1 MTSLW
6 CQISLL
12 ALFVDYVVVHMSGS
26 KNSNKAIAPSAVAL
40 LPLVLFLALFIGVG
54 TYLSLQGVDFAFYQ
68 LPAPIAVLPAVI
80 LALILSKDKL
90 NRSIEHFMS
99 GVGHQDI
106 IAMCMI
112 YLLAGAFAAVA
123 KASGGV
129 DATVNLGL
137 SAIPTS
143 MILPGIFLISA
154 FIATAMGTSMGTI
167 AAVAPVALGI
177 AQSAGMSL
185 PLTAGVVLS
194 GAMFGDNL
202 SIISDTT
209 IAATRS
215 QGCEMKDKFKE
226 NIRIALPAA
235 LVALVIFAFN
245 STATQVP
252 ETGPIEWLKVLPYV
266 TILILAVS
274 GMNVFVVLTIG
285 IVLAGGV
292 SLSSIDDYGLTNFA
306 QDIYSGFGNMQ
317 EIFLLSMLIGGLSEL
332 MRRQGGL
339 AFLTNLVSG
348 IIRTFGSS
356 HSKEAN
362 GRASELG
369 IAGLVSMVN
378 TCTANNTV
386 AIIVS
391 GSVARQLAEEN
402 NVSPRRSASLLDI
415 FSCVIQGVLP
425 YGAQVLLLGSVFNLS
440 PLEVVANS
448 YYCFALAIAAIVAV
462 FIKHPARQPV
472 PQTES

>member
-1 MTSLW
+1 
-6 CQISLL
+6 
-12 ALFVDYVVVHMSGS
+12 MSNS
-26 KNSNKAIAPSAVAL
+26 KNSNAVIAPSAVAL
-40 LPLVLFLALFIGVG
+40 IPLIVFLALFIGVG

-68 LPAPIAVLPAVI
+68 LPAPIAALPAVM
-80 LALILSKDKL
+80 LALLLSKDKL
-90 NRSIEHFMS
+90 NRAIEQFLG
-99 GVGHQDI
+99 GVGHKDI

-177 AQSAGMSL
+177 ADSAGMSI

-215 QGCEMKDKFKE
+215 QGCEMRDKFKE

-235 LVALVIFAFN
+235 LIAIVIFAFN

-252 ETGPIEWLKVLPYV
+252 ETGPIEWLKVLPYI

-285 IVLAGGV
+285 ILLAGGV
-292 SLSSIDDYGLTNFA
+292 SLGSVENYGMTDYA
-306 QDIYSGFGNMQ
+306 QDIYAGFGNMQ

-339 AFLTNLVSG
+339 VFLTNLVSG
-348 IIRTFGSS
+348 VIRAFGSS
-356 HSKEAN
+356 HSKQAN

-378 TCTANNTV
+378 LCTANNTV

-440 PLEVVANS
+440 PLDIITHS
-448 YYCFALAIAAIVAV
+448 YYCFALAIVAVVTV
-462 FIKHPARQPV
+462 FIKHSARQV
-472 PQTES
+472 AQA

>member
-1 MTSLW
+1 
-6 CQISLL
+6 
-12 ALFVDYVVVHMSGS
+12 MSNS
-26 KNSNKAIAPSAVAL
+26 KNSNAVITPSAVAL
-40 LPLVLFLALFIGVG
+40 IPLIVFLTLFIGVG

-68 LPAPIAVLPAVI
+68 LPAPIAALPAVM
-80 LALILSKDKL
+80 LALLLSKDKL
-90 NRSIEHFMS
+90 NRAIEQFLG
-99 GVGHQDI
+99 GVGHKDI

-177 AQSAGMSL
+177 ADSAGMSI

-215 QGCEMKDKFKE
+215 QGCEMRDKFKE

-235 LVALVIFAFN
+235 LIAIVIFAFN

-252 ETGPIEWLKVLPYV
+252 ETGPIEWLKVLPYI

-285 IVLAGGV
+285 ILLAGGV
-292 SLSSIDDYGLTNFA
+292 SLGSVENYGLTDYA
-306 QDIYSGFGNMQ
+306 QDIYAGFGNMQ

-339 AFLTNLVSG
+339 AFLTNLVSAL
-348 IIRTFGSS
+348 IRAFGSS
-356 HSKEAN
+356 HSKQAN

-378 TCTANNTV
+378 LCTANNTV

-402 NVSPRRSASLLDI
+402 DVSPRRSASLLDI

-440 PLEVVANS
+440 PLEIVSNS
-448 YYCFALAIAAIVAV
+448 YYCFALAIVAVVAV
-462 FIKHPARQPV
+462 FIKHPARQV
-472 PQTES
+472 VNA

>member
-1 MTSLW
+1 
-6 CQISLL
+6 
-12 ALFVDYVVVHMSGS
+12 MSNS
-26 KNSNKAIAPSAVAL
+26 KNSNVVIAPSAVAL
-40 LPLVLFLALFIGVG
+40 IPLIVFLALFIGVG

-68 LPAPIAVLPAVI
+68 LPAPIAALPAVM
-80 LALILSKDKL
+80 LALLLSKDKL
-90 NRSIEHFMS
+90 NRAIEQFLS
-99 GVGHQDI
+99 GVGHKDI

-177 AQSAGMSL
+177 ADSAGMSI

-215 QGCEMKDKFKE
+215 QGCEMRDKFKE

-235 LVALVIFAFN
+235 LIAIVIFAFN

-252 ETGPIEWLKVLPYV
+252 ETGPIEWLKVLPYI

-285 IVLAGGV
+285 ILLAGGV
-292 SLSSIDDYGLTNFA
+292 SLGSVENYGLTDYA
-306 QDIYSGFGNMQ
+306 QDIYAGFGNMQ

-348 IIRTFGSS
+348 LIRAFGSS
-356 HSKEAN
+356 HSKQAN

-378 TCTANNTV
+378 MCTANNTV

-440 PLEVVANS
+440 PLEIVSNS
-448 YYCFALAIAAIVAV
+448 YYCCALAIVAVVAV
-462 FIKHPARQPV
+462 FIKHPARQV
-472 PQTES
+472 AQA

>member
-1 MTSLW
+1 
-6 CQISLL
+6 
-12 ALFVDYVVVHMSGS
+12 MSNS
-26 KNSNKAIAPSAVAL
+26 KKSNAVIAPSAIAL
-40 LPLVLFLALFIGVG
+40 IPLIVFLMLFIGVG

-68 LPAPIAVLPAVI
+68 LPAPIAALPAVM
-80 LALILSKDKL
+80 LALLLSKDKL
-90 NRSIEHFMS
+90 NRAIEQFLG
-99 GVGHQDI
+99 GVGHKDI

-177 AQSAGMSL
+177 ADSAGMSI

-215 QGCEMKDKFKE
+215 QGCEMRDKFKE

-235 LVALVIFAFN
+235 LIAIVIFAFN

-252 ETGPIEWLKVLPYV
+252 ETGPIEWLKVLPYI

-285 IVLAGGV
+285 ILLAGGV
-292 SLSSIDDYGLTNFA
+292 SLGSVENYGLTDYA
-306 QDIYSGFGNMQ
+306 QDIYAGFGNMQ

-339 AFLTNLVSG
+339 AFLTNLVSAL
-348 IIRTFGSS
+348 IRAFGSS
-356 HSKEAN
+356 HSKQAN

-378 TCTANNTV
+378 VCTANNTV

-440 PLEVVANS
+440 PLEIVSNS
-448 YYCFALAIAAIVAV
+448 YYCFALAIVAVVAV
-462 FIKHPARQPV
+462 FIKHPARQV
-472 PQTES
+472 AKA

>member
-1 MTSLW
+1 
-6 CQISLL
+6 
-12 ALFVDYVVVHMSGS
+12 MSNS
-26 KNSNKAIAPSAVAL
+26 KNSNAVIAPSAVAL
-40 LPLVLFLALFIGVG
+40 IPLIVFLALFIGVG

-68 LPAPIAVLPAVI
+68 LPAPIAALPAVM
-80 LALILSKDKL
+80 LALLLSKDKL
-90 NRSIEHFMS
+90 NRAIEQFLG
-99 GVGHQDI
+99 GVGHKDI

-177 AQSAGMSL
+177 ADSAGMSI

-215 QGCEMKDKFKE
+215 QGCEMRDKFKE

-235 LVALVIFAFN
+235 LIAIVIFAFN

-252 ETGPIEWLKVLPYV
+252 ETGPIEWLKVLPYI

-285 IVLAGGV
+285 ILLAGGV
-292 SLSSIDDYGLTNFA
+292 SLGSVENYGMTDYA
-306 QDIYSGFGNMQ
+306 QDIYAGFGNMQ

-348 IIRTFGSS
+348 VIRAFGSS
-356 HSKEAN
+356 HSKQAN

-378 TCTANNTV
+378 VCTANNTV

-440 PLEVVANS
+440 PLDIVANS
-448 YYCFALAIAAIVAV
+448 YYCFALAIVAVVAV
-462 FIKHPARQPV
+462 FIKHPARQMANA
-472 PQTES
+472 

>member
-1 MTSLW
+1 
-6 CQISLL
+6 
-12 ALFVDYVVVHMSGS
+12 MSNS
-26 KNSNKAIAPSAVAL
+26 KNSNAVIAPSAVAL
-40 LPLVLFLALFIGVG
+40 IPLIVFLALFIGVG

-68 LPAPIAVLPAVI
+68 LPAPIAALPAVM
-80 LALILSKDKL
+80 LALLLSKDKL
-90 NRSIEHFMS
+90 NRAIEQFLG
-99 GVGHQDI
+99 GVGHKDI

-177 AQSAGMSL
+177 ADSAGMSI

-215 QGCEMKDKFKE
+215 QGCEMRDKFKE

-235 LVALVIFAFN
+235 LIAIVIFAFN

-252 ETGPIEWLKVLPYV
+252 ETGPIEWLKVLPYI

-285 IVLAGGV
+285 ILLAGGV
-292 SLSSIDDYGLTNFA
+292 SLGSVENYGMTDYA
-306 QDIYSGFGNMQ
+306 QDIYAGFGNMQ

-348 IIRTFGSS
+348 VIRAFGSS
-356 HSKEAN
+356 HSKQAN

-378 TCTANNTV
+378 VCTANNTV

-440 PLEVVANS
+440 PLDIVANS
-448 YYCFALAIAAIVAV
+448 YYCFALAIVAVVAV
-462 FIKHPARQPV
+462 FIKHPARQV
-472 PQTES
+472 ANA

>member
-1 MTSLW
+1 
-6 CQISLL
+6 
-12 ALFVDYVVVHMSGS
+12 MSGS

-54 TYLSLQGVDFAFYQ
+54 IYLSLQGVDFAFYQ

-90 NRSIEHFMS
+90 NRSIEHFMR

>member
-1 MTSLW
+1 
-6 CQISLL
+6 
-12 ALFVDYVVVHMSGS
+12 MSNS
-26 KNSNKAIAPSAVAL
+26 KNSNAVIAPSAVAL
-40 LPLVLFLALFIGVG
+40 IPLIVFLSLFIGVG

-68 LPAPIAVLPAVI
+68 LPAPIAALPAVM
-80 LALILSKDKL
+80 LALLLSKDKL
-90 NRSIEHFMS
+90 NRAIEQFLS
-99 GVGHQDI
+99 GVGHKDI

-177 AQSAGMSL
+177 ADSAGMSI

-215 QGCEMKDKFKE
+215 QGCEMRDKFKE

-235 LVALVIFAFN
+235 LIAIVIFAFN

-252 ETGPIEWLKVLPYV
+252 ETGPIEWLKVLPYI

-285 IVLAGGV
+285 ILLAGGV
-292 SLSSIDDYGLTNFA
+292 SLGSVENYGLTDYA
-306 QDIYSGFGNMQ
+306 QDIYAGFGNMQ

-348 IIRTFGSS
+348 VIRAFGSS
-356 HSKEAN
+356 HSKQAN

-378 TCTANNTV
+378 MCTANNTV

-440 PLEVVANS
+440 PLEVVSNS
-448 YYCFALAIAAIVAV
+448 YYCFALAIVAVVAV
-462 FIKHPARQPV
+462 FIKHPARQ
-472 PQTES
+472 TATA

>member
-1 MTSLW
+1 
-6 CQISLL
+6 
-12 ALFVDYVVVHMSGS
+12 MSGS

-90 NRSIEHFMS
+90 NRSIEHFMR

-137 SAIPTS
+137 SAIPTN

-292 SLSSIDDYGLTNFA
+292 SLSSINDYGLTNFA

>member
-1 MTSLW
+1 
-6 CQISLL
+6 
-12 ALFVDYVVVHMSGS
+12 MSSS
-26 KNSNKAIAPSAVAL
+26 KNSNAVIAPSAVAL
-40 LPLVLFLALFIGVG
+40 IPLIVFLSLFIGVG

-68 LPAPIAVLPAVI
+68 LPAPIAALPAVM
-80 LALILSKDKL
+80 LALLLSKDKL
-90 NRSIEHFMS
+90 NRAIEQFLG
-99 GVGHQDI
+99 GVGHKDI

-177 AQSAGMSL
+177 ADSAGMSI

-215 QGCEMKDKFKE
+215 QGCEMRDKFKE

-235 LVALVIFAFN
+235 LIAIVIFAFN

-252 ETGPIEWLKVLPYV
+252 ETGPIEWLKVLPYI

-285 IVLAGGV
+285 ILLAGGV
-292 SLSSIDDYGLTNFA
+292 SLGSVENYGMTDYA
-306 QDIYSGFGNMQ
+306 QDIYAGFGNMQ

-348 IIRTFGSS
+348 VIRAFGSS
-356 HSKEAN
+356 HSKQAN

-378 TCTANNTV
+378 LCTANNTV

-440 PLEVVANS
+440 PLDIVANS
-448 YYCFALAIAAIVAV
+448 YYCFALAIVAVVAV
-462 FIKHPARQPV
+462 FIKHPARQV
-472 PQTES
+472 AQA

>member
-1 MTSLW
+1 MSTQHKTS
-6 CQISLL
+6 QSVQ
-12 ALFVDYVVVHMSGS
+12 ASG
-26 KNSNKAIAPSAVAL
+26 VAL
-40 LPLVLFLALFIGVG
+40 LPLALFLTLFIGVG
-54 TYLSLQGVDFAFYQ
+54 SYLSWQGVEFAFYQ
-68 LPAPIAVLPAVI
+68 FPAPIAVLPAVV
-80 LALILSKDKL
+80 LAVLLSKEKL
-90 NRSIEHFMS
+90 NRAIEQFLR

-177 AQSAGMSL
+177 AQSAGMSI

-215 QGCEMKDKFKE
+215 QGCHMRDKFKE
-226 NIRIALPAA
+226 NVKMAIPAA
-235 LVALVIFAFN
+235 LAAMLIFAFN
-245 STATQVP
+245 SSGTTLP
-252 ETGPIEWLKVLPYV
+252 ETDEIEWLKVMPYLA
-266 TILILAVS
+266 ILVLAVS
-274 GMNVFVVLTIG
+274 GLNVFVVLTVG
-285 IVLAGGV
+285 ILLAGGV
-292 SLSSIDDYGLTNFA
+292 SLLSVDDYSLTTLG
-306 QDIYSGFGNMQ
+306 QDIYTGFGNMQ

-332 MRRQGGL
+332 MRQQGGL
-339 AFLTNLVSG
+339 AFLTKLVSRA
-348 IIRTFGSS
+348 IRIFGSTHDKTS
-356 HSKEAN
+356 SR
-362 GRASELG
+362 RASEFG

-378 TCTANNTV
+378 LCTANNTV

-391 GSVARQLAEEN
+391 GSVAKELADEYQ
-402 NVSPRRSASLLDI
+402 VAPKRSASLLDI
-415 FSCVIQGVLP
+415 YSCVIQGLLP

-440 PLEVVANS
+440 PLDVIANS
-448 YYCFALAIAAIVAV
+448 YYCFALAIAAVVAI
-462 FIKHPARQPV
+462 FIKR
-472 PQTES
+472 S

>member
-1 MTSLW
+1 
-6 CQISLL
+6 
-12 ALFVDYVVVHMSGS
+12 MSGS

-90 NRSIEHFMS
+90 NRSIEHFMR

-252 ETGPIEWLKVLPYV
+252 ETGPIEWFKVLPYV

-472 PQTES
+472 TQTES

>member
-1 MTSLW
+1 
-6 CQISLL
+6 
-12 ALFVDYVVVHMSGS
+12 MSNS
-26 KNSNKAIAPSAVAL
+26 KNSNAVIAPSAVAL
-40 LPLVLFLALFIGVG
+40 IPLIVFLALFIGMG

-68 LPAPIAVLPAVI
+68 LPAPIAALPAVM
-80 LALILSKDKL
+80 LALLLSKDKL
-90 NRSIEHFMS
+90 NRAIEQFLG
-99 GVGHQDI
+99 GVGHKDI

-177 AQSAGMSL
+177 ADSAGMSI

-215 QGCEMKDKFKE
+215 QGCEMRDKFKE

-235 LVALVIFAFN
+235 LIAIVIFAFN

-252 ETGPIEWLKVLPYV
+252 ETGPIEWLKVLPYI

-285 IVLAGGV
+285 ILLAGGV
-292 SLSSIDDYGLTNFA
+292 SLGSIENYGMTDYA
-306 QDIYSGFGNMQ
+306 QDIYAGFGNMQ

-348 IIRTFGSS
+348 LIRAFGSS
-356 HSKEAN
+356 HSKQAN

-378 TCTANNTV
+378 LCTANNTV

-402 NVSPRRSASLLDI
+402 DVSPRRSASLLDI

-440 PLEVVANS
+440 PLEIVSNS
-448 YYCFALAIAAIVAV
+448 YYCFALAIVAVVAV
-462 FIKHPARQPV
+462 FIKHPARKV
-472 PQTES
+472 ANA

>member
-1 MTSLW
+1 
-6 CQISLL
+6 
-12 ALFVDYVVVHMSGS
+12 MSGS
-26 KNSNKAIAPSAVAL
+26 KNSNKAIAPSAIAL

-68 LPAPIAVLPAVI
+68 LPAPIAVLPAII

-90 NRSIEHFMS
+90 NRSIEHFMR

-292 SLSSIDDYGLTNFA
+292 SLSSIDNYGLTNFA

-462 FIKHPARQPV
+462 FIKHPARQSV
-472 PQTES
+472 TQTES

>member
-1 MTSLW
+1 
-6 CQISLL
+6 
-12 ALFVDYVVVHMSGS
+12 MSNS
-26 KNSNKAIAPSAVAL
+26 KNSNAVIAPSAVAL
-40 LPLVLFLALFIGVG
+40 IPLIVFLALFIGVG

-68 LPAPIAVLPAVI
+68 LPAPIAALPAVM
-80 LALILSKDKL
+80 LALLLSKDKL
-90 NRSIEHFMS
+90 NRAIEQFLG
-99 GVGHQDI
+99 GVGHKDI

-177 AQSAGMSL
+177 ADSAGMSI

-215 QGCEMKDKFKE
+215 QGCEMRDKFKE

-235 LVALVIFAFN
+235 LIAIVIFAFN

-252 ETGPIEWLKVLPYV
+252 ETGPIEWLKVLPYI

-285 IVLAGGV
+285 ILLAGGV
-292 SLSSIDDYGLTNFA
+292 SLGSIENYGMTDYA
-306 QDIYSGFGNMQ
+306 QDIYAGFGNMQ

-348 IIRTFGSS
+348 LIRAFGSS
-356 HSKEAN
+356 HSKQAN

-378 TCTANNTV
+378 MCTANNTV

-440 PLEVVANS
+440 PLEIVSNS
-448 YYCFALAIAAIVAV
+448 YYCFALAIVAVVAV
-462 FIKHPARQPV
+462 FIKHPARQV
-472 PQTES
+472 AQA

>member
-1 MTSLW
+1 
-6 CQISLL
+6 
-12 ALFVDYVVVHMSGS
+12 MSNS
-26 KNSNKAIAPSAVAL
+26 KNSNAVIVPSAVAL
-40 LPLVLFLALFIGVG
+40 IPLIVFLSLFIGVG

-68 LPAPIAVLPAVI
+68 LPAPIAALPAVM
-80 LALILSKDKL
+80 LALLLSKDKL
-90 NRSIEHFMS
+90 NRAIEQFLG
-99 GVGHQDI
+99 GVGHKDI

-177 AQSAGMSL
+177 ADSAGMSI

-215 QGCEMKDKFKE
+215 QGCEMRDKFKE

-235 LVALVIFAFN
+235 LIAIVIFAFN

-252 ETGPIEWLKVLPYV
+252 ETGPIEWLKVLPYI

-285 IVLAGGV
+285 ILLAGGV
-292 SLSSIDDYGLTNFA
+292 SLGSVENYGMTDYA
-306 QDIYSGFGNMQ
+306 QDIYAGFGNMQ

-348 IIRTFGSS
+348 VIRAFGSS
-356 HSKEAN
+356 HSKQAN

-378 TCTANNTV
+378 LCTANNTV

-440 PLEVVANS
+440 PLDIVANS
-448 YYCFALAIAAIVAV
+448 YYCFALAIVAVVAV
-462 FIKHPARQPV
+462 FIKHPARQV
-472 PQTES
+472 AQA

>member
-1 MTSLW
+1 LTSLW

-12 ALFVDYVVVHMSGS
+12 ALFIDYVVVHMSGS

-90 NRSIEHFMS
+90 NRSIEHFMR

-137 SAIPTS
+137 SAIPTN

-245 STATQVP
+245 STATQIP
-252 ETGPIEWLKVLPYV
+252 DTGPIEWLKVLPYV

>member
-1 MTSLW
+1 
-6 CQISLL
+6 
-12 ALFVDYVVVHMSGS
+12 MSNS
-26 KNSNKAIAPSAVAL
+26 KNSNAVIAPSAVAL
-40 LPLVLFLALFIGVG
+40 IPLIVFLALFIGVG

-68 LPAPIAVLPAVI
+68 LPAPIAALPAVM
-80 LALILSKDKL
+80 LALLLSKDKL
-90 NRSIEHFMS
+90 NRAIEQFLG
-99 GVGHQDI
+99 GVGHKDI

-177 AQSAGMSL
+177 ADSAGMSI

-215 QGCEMKDKFKE
+215 QGCEMRDKFKE

-235 LVALVIFAFN
+235 LIAIVIFAFN

-252 ETGPIEWLKVLPYV
+252 ETGPIEWLKVLPYI

-285 IVLAGGV
+285 ILLAGGV
-292 SLSSIDDYGLTNFA
+292 SLGSVENYGLTDYA
-306 QDIYSGFGNMQ
+306 QDIYAGFGNMQ

-348 IIRTFGSS
+348 VIRAFGSS
-356 HSKEAN
+356 HSKQAN

-378 TCTANNTV
+378 LCTANNTV

-440 PLEVVANS
+440 PLDIVANS
-448 YYCFALAIAAIVAV
+448 YYCFALAIVAVVAV
-462 FIKHPARQPV
+462 FIKHPARQV
-472 PQTES
+472 AQA

>member
-1 MTSLW
+1 
-6 CQISLL
+6 
-12 ALFVDYVVVHMSGS
+12 MSNS
-26 KNSNKAIAPSAVAL
+26 KNSNAVIAPSAVAL
-40 LPLVLFLALFIGVG
+40 IPLIVFLALFIGVG

-68 LPAPIAVLPAVI
+68 LPAPIAALPAVM
-80 LALILSKDKL
+80 LALLLSKDKL
-90 NRSIEHFMS
+90 NRAIEQFLG
-99 GVGHQDI
+99 GVGHKDI

-112 YLLAGAFAAVA
+112 YLLAGAFSAVA

-177 AQSAGMSL
+177 ADSAGMSI

-215 QGCEMKDKFKE
+215 QGCEMRDKFKE

-235 LVALVIFAFN
+235 LIAIVIFAFN

-252 ETGPIEWLKVLPYV
+252 ETGPIEWLKVLPYI

-285 IVLAGGV
+285 ILLAGGV
-292 SLSSIDDYGLTNFA
+292 SLGSVENYGMTDYA
-306 QDIYSGFGNMQ
+306 QDIYAGFGNMQ

-348 IIRTFGSS
+348 VIRAFGSS
-356 HSKEAN
+356 HSKQAN
-362 GRASELG
+362 GCASELG

-378 TCTANNTV
+378 LCTANNTV

-440 PLEVVANS
+440 PLDIITHS
-448 YYCFALAIAAIVAV
+448 YYCFALAIVAVVTV
-462 FIKHPARQPV
+462 FIKHSVRQV
-472 PQTES
+472 AQA

>member
-1 MTSLW
+1 
-6 CQISLL
+6 
-12 ALFVDYVVVHMSGS
+12 MSGS
-26 KNSNKAIAPSAVAL
+26 QHTTKTVAPSAVAL
-40 LPLVLFLALFIGVG
+40 IPLIIFLALFIGVG
-54 TYLSLQGVDFAFYQ
+54 TYLSLQGVEFAFYQ
-68 LPAPIAVLPAVI
+68 LPAPIAILPAI
-80 LALILSKDKL
+80 IIAFLLSKDKL
-90 NRSIEHFMS
+90 SRSIEHFMH

-137 SAIPTS
+137 SAIPTN
-143 MILPGIFLISA
+143 MILPGLFLISA
-154 FIATAMGTSMGTI
+154 FIATSMGTSMGTI

-185 PLTAGVVLS
+185 PITAGVVLS

-226 NIRIALPAA
+226 NVRIALPAA
-235 LVALVIFAFN
+235 LIALVVFAYH

-252 ETGPIEWLKVLPYV
+252 QAGPIEWLKVLPYI
-266 TILILAVS
+266 TILVLAVS

-285 IVLAGGV
+285 ILLAGGV
-292 SLSSIDDYGLTNFA
+292 GLASVDGYALTNLA
-306 QDIYSGFGNMQ
+306 QDIYVGFGNMQ

-339 AFLTNLVSG
+339 AFLTNLVSRL
-348 IIRTFGSS
+348 INTFGSR
-356 HSKEAN
+356 HSKHAN
-362 GRASELG
+362 SRASELG
-369 IAGLVSMVN
+369 IAGLVSLVN
-378 TCTANNTV
+378 GCTANNTV

-402 NVSPRRSASLLDI
+402 DVSPRRSASLLDI
-415 FSCVIQGVLP
+415 FSCVVQGILP
-425 YGAQVLLLGSVFNLS
+425 YGAQVLLLGSVFKLS
-440 PLEVVANS
+440 PLEIVANS

-462 FIKHPARQPV
+462 FLKHQPRQATV
-472 PQTES
+472 KAES

>member
-1 MTSLW
+1 
-6 CQISLL
+6 
-12 ALFVDYVVVHMSGS
+12 MSNS
-26 KNSNKAIAPSAVAL
+26 KNSNAVIAPSAVAL
-40 LPLVLFLALFIGVG
+40 IPLIVFLALFIGVG

-68 LPAPIAVLPAVI
+68 LPAPIAALPAVM
-80 LALILSKDKL
+80 LALLLSKDKL
-90 NRSIEHFMS
+90 NRAIEQFLS
-99 GVGHQDI
+99 GVGHKDI
-106 IAMCMI
+106 VAMCMI

-177 AQSAGMSL
+177 ADSAGMSI

-215 QGCEMKDKFKE
+215 QGCEMRDKFKE

-235 LVALVIFAFN
+235 LIAIVIFAFN

-252 ETGPIEWLKVLPYV
+252 EMGPIEWLKVLPYI

-285 IVLAGGV
+285 ILLAGGV
-292 SLSSIDDYGLTNFA
+292 SLGSLENYGLTDYA
-306 QDIYSGFGNMQ
+306 QDIYAGFGNMQ

-339 AFLTNLVSG
+339 AFLTNLVSSM
-348 IIRTFGSS
+348 IRAFGSS
-356 HSKEAN
+356 HSKQAN

-378 TCTANNTV
+378 MCTANNTV

-402 NVSPRRSASLLDI
+402 DVSPRRSASLLDI

-440 PLEVVANS
+440 PLEIVSNS
-448 YYCFALAIAAIVAV
+448 YYCFALAIVAVIAV
-462 FIKHPARQPV
+462 FIKHPTRQ
-472 PQTES
+472 TAAA

>member
-1 MTSLW
+1 
-6 CQISLL
+6 
-12 ALFVDYVVVHMSGS
+12 MSGS
-26 KNSNKAIAPSAVAL
+26 QHTTKTVAPSAVAL
-40 LPLVLFLALFIGVG
+40 IPLIIFLALFIGVG
-54 TYLSLQGVDFAFYQ
+54 TYLSLQGVEFAFYQ
-68 LPAPIAVLPAVI
+68 LPAPIAILPAI
-80 LALILSKDKL
+80 IIAFLLSKDKL
-90 NRSIEHFMS
+90 SRSIEHFMH

-137 SAIPTS
+137 SAIPTN
-143 MILPGIFLISA
+143 MILPGLFLISA
-154 FIATAMGTSMGTI
+154 FIATSMGTSMGTI

-185 PLTAGVVLS
+185 PMTAGVVLS

-226 NIRIALPAA
+226 NVRIALPAA
-235 LVALVIFAFN
+235 LIALVVFAYH

-252 ETGPIEWLKVLPYV
+252 QAGPIEWLKVLPYI
-266 TILILAVS
+266 TILVLAVS

-285 IVLAGGV
+285 ILLAGGV
-292 SLSSIDDYGLTNFA
+292 GLASVDGYALTNLV
-306 QDIYSGFGNMQ
+306 QDIYAGFGNMQ

-339 AFLTNLVSG
+339 AFLTNQVSRL
-348 IIRTFGSS
+348 INTFGSR
-356 HSKEAN
+356 HSKHAN
-362 GRASELG
+362 SRASELG
-369 IAGLVSMVN
+369 IAGLVSLVN
-378 TCTANNTV
+378 GCTANNTV

-415 FSCVIQGVLP
+415 FSCVVQGILP
-425 YGAQVLLLGSVFNLS
+425 YGAQVLLLGSVFKLS
-440 PLEVVANS
+440 PLEIVANS

-462 FIKHPARQPV
+462 FLKHQPRQATV
-472 PQTES
+472 KAES

>member
-1 MTSLW
+1 
-6 CQISLL
+6 
-12 ALFVDYVVVHMSGS
+12 MSNS
-26 KNSNKAIAPSAVAL
+26 KNSNAVIAPSAVAL
-40 LPLVLFLALFIGVG
+40 IPLIVFLALFIGVG

-68 LPAPIAVLPAVI
+68 LPAPIAALPAVM
-80 LALILSKDKL
+80 LALLLSKDKL
-90 NRSIEHFMS
+90 NRAIEQFLG
-99 GVGHQDI
+99 GVGHKDI

-177 AQSAGMSL
+177 ADSAGMSI

-215 QGCEMKDKFKE
+215 QGCEMRDKFKE

-235 LVALVIFAFN
+235 IIAIVIFAFN

-252 ETGPIEWLKVLPYV
+252 ETGPIEWLKVLPYI

-285 IVLAGGV
+285 ILLAGGV
-292 SLSSIDDYGLTNFA
+292 SLGSVENYGMTDYA
-306 QDIYSGFGNMQ
+306 QDIYAGFGNMQ

-348 IIRTFGSS
+348 VIRAFGSS
-356 HSKEAN
+356 HSKQAN

-378 TCTANNTV
+378 LCTANNTV

-440 PLEVVANS
+440 PLDIVANS
-448 YYCFALAIAAIVAV
+448 YYCFALAIVAVVAV
-462 FIKHPARQPV
+462 FIKHPARQ
-472 PQTES
+472 TATA

>member
-1 MTSLW
+1 
-6 CQISLL
+6 
-12 ALFVDYVVVHMSGS
+12 MSNS
-26 KNSNKAIAPSAVAL
+26 KNSNAVIAPSAVAL
-40 LPLVLFLALFIGVG
+40 IPLIVFLALFIGVG

-68 LPAPIAVLPAVI
+68 LPAPIAALPAVM
-80 LALILSKDKL
+80 LALLLSKDKL
-90 NRSIEHFMS
+90 NRAIEQFLG
-99 GVGHQDI
+99 GVGHKDI

-177 AQSAGMSL
+177 ADSAGMSI

-215 QGCEMKDKFKE
+215 QGCEMRDKFKE

-235 LVALVIFAFN
+235 LIAIVVFAFN

-252 ETGPIEWLKVLPYV
+252 ETGPIEWLKVLPYI

-285 IVLAGGV
+285 ILLAGGV
-292 SLSSIDDYGLTNFA
+292 SLGSVENYGMTDYA
-306 QDIYSGFGNMQ
+306 QDIYAGFGNMQ

-348 IIRTFGSS
+348 LIRAFGSS
-356 HSKEAN
+356 HSKQAN

-378 TCTANNTV
+378 LCTANNTV

-402 NVSPRRSASLLDI
+402 DVSPRRSASLLDI

-440 PLEVVANS
+440 PLEIVSNS
-448 YYCFALAIAAIVAV
+448 YYCFALAIVAVVAV
-462 FIKHPARQPV
+462 FIKHPARKV
-472 PQTES
+472 ANA

>member
-1 MTSLW
+1 
-6 CQISLL
+6 
-12 ALFVDYVVVHMSGS
+12 MSNS
-26 KNSNKAIAPSAVAL
+26 KNSNAVIAPSAVAL
-40 LPLVLFLALFIGVG
+40 IPLIVFLALFIGVG

-68 LPAPIAVLPAVI
+68 LPAPIAALPAVM
-80 LALILSKDKL
+80 LALLLSKDKL
-90 NRSIEHFMS
+90 NRAIEQFLS
-99 GVGHQDI
+99 GVGHKDI

-177 AQSAGMSL
+177 ADSAGMSI

-215 QGCEMKDKFKE
+215 QGCEMRDKFKE

-235 LVALVIFAFN
+235 LIAIVIFAFN

-252 ETGPIEWLKVLPYV
+252 ETGPIEWLKVLPYI

-285 IVLAGGV
+285 ILLAGGV
-292 SLSSIDDYGLTNFA
+292 SLGSLENYGLTDYA
-306 QDIYSGFGNMQ
+306 QDIYAGFGNMQ

-339 AFLTNLVSG
+339 AFLTNLVSSM
-348 IIRTFGSS
+348 IRAFGSS
-356 HSKEAN
+356 HSKQAN

-378 TCTANNTV
+378 MCTANNTV

-402 NVSPRRSASLLDI
+402 DVSPRRSASLLDI

-440 PLEVVANS
+440 PLEIVSNS
-448 YYCFALAIAAIVAV
+448 YYCFALAIVAVIAV
-462 FIKHPARQPV
+462 FIKHPTRQ
-472 PQTES
+472 TAAA

>member
-1 MTSLW
+1 
-6 CQISLL
+6 
-12 ALFVDYVVVHMSGS
+12 MSNS
-26 KNSNKAIAPSAVAL
+26 KNSNAVIAPSAVAL
-40 LPLVLFLALFIGVG
+40 IPLIVFLALFIGVG

-68 LPAPIAVLPAVI
+68 LPAPIAALPAVM
-80 LALILSKDKL
+80 LALLLSKDKL
-90 NRSIEHFMS
+90 NRAIEQFLG
-99 GVGHQDI
+99 GVGHKDI

-177 AQSAGMSL
+177 ADSAGMSI

-215 QGCEMKDKFKE
+215 QGCEMRDKFKE

-235 LVALVIFAFN
+235 LIAIVIFAFN

-252 ETGPIEWLKVLPYV
+252 ETGPIEWLKVLPYI

-285 IVLAGGV
+285 ILLAGGV
-292 SLSSIDDYGLTNFA
+292 SLGSVENYGMTDYA
-306 QDIYSGFGNMQ
+306 QDIYAGFGNMQ

-348 IIRTFGSS
+348 VIRAFSSS
-356 HSKEAN
+356 HSKQAN

-378 TCTANNTV
+378 LCTANNTV

-440 PLEVVANS
+440 PLDIVANS
-448 YYCFALAIAAIVAV
+448 YYCFALAIVAVVAV
-462 FIKHPARQPV
+462 FIKHPARQ
-472 PQTES
+472 TATA

>member
-1 MTSLW
+1 
-6 CQISLL
+6 
-12 ALFVDYVVVHMSGS
+12 MSNS
-26 KNSNKAIAPSAVAL
+26 KNSNAVIAPSAVAL
-40 LPLVLFLALFIGVG
+40 IPLIVFLSLFIGVG

-68 LPAPIAVLPAVI
+68 LPAPIAALPAVM
-80 LALILSKDKL
+80 LALLLSKDKL
-90 NRSIEHFMS
+90 NRAIEQFLS
-99 GVGHQDI
+99 GVGHKDI

-177 AQSAGMSL
+177 ADSAGMSI

-215 QGCEMKDKFKE
+215 QGCEMRDKFKE

-235 LVALVIFAFN
+235 LIAIVIFAFN

-252 ETGPIEWLKVLPYV
+252 ETGPIEWLKVLPYI

-285 IVLAGGV
+285 ILLAGGV
-292 SLSSIDDYGLTNFA
+292 SLGSVENYGMTDYA
-306 QDIYSGFGNMQ
+306 QDIYAGFGNMQ

-348 IIRTFGSS
+348 LIRAFGSS
-356 HSKEAN
+356 HSKQAN

-378 TCTANNTV
+378 LCTANNTV

-440 PLEVVANS
+440 PLDIVANS
-448 YYCFALAIAAIVAV
+448 YYCFALAIVAVFAV
-462 FIKHPARQPV
+462 FIKHPVRQV
-472 PQTES
+472 AKA